1 MIEEE
6 QGSKKQVSKSS
17 DNYLSLVPQ
26 KSGSIW
32 ENVQILAVSRFVQ
45 SNNWRVNLFLPRK
58 SDYGAYLQLWTVD
71 QAIMT
76 DQCRQLWRVSATQIL
91 QTLSSSSS
99 TALKLFGWILF
110 GANPQ
115 LAGVLIKELIWN
127 STASPKSG
135 QSTLPDFPQICS
147 DLPNGLAR
155 CIFCARGE
163 DASNGGSEFC
173 DDHDHGRHENFPSS
187 RHGTV
192 AATLLQC

>member
-1 MIEEE
+1 M
-6 QGSKKQVSKSS
+6 
-17 DNYLSLVPQ
+17 L
-26 KSGSIW
+26 
-32 ENVQILAVSRFVQ
+32 
-45 SNNWRVNLFLPRK
+45 
-58 SDYGAYLQLWTVD
+58 
-71 QAIMT
+71 
-76 DQCRQLWRVSATQIL
+76 
-91 QTLSSSSS
+91 
-99 TALKLFGWILF
+99 

-187 RHGTV
+187 RHRTV
-192 AATLLQC
+192 AATLLQCSSALQELGILFVYADLACNEGWQCNDGVGGLFYSQLFLQCILLYL